1 MSLRMKLKTETGQI
15 PDMTLQDILEWIG
28 LCKPKEVRQK
38 TYNHQDR
45 VSQLEE
51 EHKKALGEV
60 EQALQHQRA
69 AAAHVSGVAQKQADE
84 AEQALKTLRGI
95 LRRSLES

>member
-1 MSLRMKLKTETGQI
+1 MEMDRVSDMSF
-15 PDMTLQDILEWIG
+15 QDFLESIG
-28 LCKPKEVRQK
+28 LCKPKGAKQK
-38 TYNHQDR
+38 VDDTRER

-51 EHKKALGEV
+51 EHAKALAEV

-69 AAAHVSGVAQKQADE
+69 AAAHVSGVAQKQVDD

>member
-1 MSLRMKLKTETGQI
+1 MTSKTETGQAI
-15 PDMTLQDILEWIG
+15 NMSIQDILEWVG
-28 LCKPKEVRQK
+28 LCKPKEVKQR
-38 TYNHQDR
+38 TYDHQDR

-51 EHKKALGEV
+51 EHKRALGEV